1 MNRYFNVLILTLAVA
16 LLASFPAGAAERPF
30 SLNGGGTVAPNGV
43 INGSGRATHLGLYT
57 EAGQLNF
64 VPDPNNPARVLA
76 SGTATFTAANGD
88 QLDIVIENGALDLT
102 TGEGSGDFRAVGGTG
117 RFADASGGGSFV
129 LTQNLVTGAFEI
141 TAVGNLDY

>member
-1 MNRYFNVLILTLAVA
+1 MNRYFNVLLLSLAVL

-30 SLNGGGTVAPNGV
+30 SLNGGGTVTNGV

-57 EAGQLNF
+57 EAGQLIF
-64 VPDPNNPARVLA
+64 APDPDNPARVLA

-88 QLDIVIENGALDLT
+88 QLDIVIEDGALDLT
-102 TGEGSGDFRAVGGTG
+102 TGEGSGAFRVVGGTG
-117 RFADASGGGSFV
+117 RFEGASGGGNFALS
-129 LTQNLVTGAFEI
+129 QNLVTGAFEI